1 LDRATRC
8 CAREDSQ
15 FPPIKAQT
23 IAIDRHR
30 IDHGGLVL
38 FLALITIGLTLVV
51 SSFLGALLWAALAA
65 ILFQPL
71 FQRLLARWPERR
83 NRAAAVTLLIITVA
97 VVIPA
102 LIVTSMV
109 VDQAAGVYNQIRSGQ
124 INFASYFEQIHNAL
138 PERLQRILDSA
149 GFGSFDRAQEQIS
162 QAVSNSAS
170 MLARRAFSIGA
181 NAAAFVLAFGVGL
194 YVTFFLLR
202 DGDHL
207 GPAIA
212 RALPL
217 APDTA
222 ARLTEK
228 FVSVARATIKGSVV
242 VALAQGALGAI
253 TFWIIGLPAAL
264 LWGVLMAIAALLPA
278 IGPAIIWGP
287 VAVYL
292 LATGA
297 IWQALV
303 VILSGVMVIGLAD
316 NILRPILVGRDTGI
330 PDWLVLVTTLGGV
343 ELLGLSG
350 IVVGPLAGALFI
362 TGWGILTE
370 QRLGSA
376 HGEPPVDQAP

>member
-1 LDRATRC
+1 MIVRC
-8 CAREDSQ
+8 TAL
-15 FPPIKAQT
+15 PPAKVQT
-23 IAIDRHR
+23 IAIERHR
-30 IDHGGLVL
+30 VEHGGLIL
-38 FLALITIGLTLVV
+38 FLALITIGLGLVV
-51 SSFLGALLWAALAA
+51 SSFFGALLWAALAA

-83 NRAAAVTLLIITVA
+83 NRAAAVALLIITIA

-109 VDQAAGVYNQIRSGQ
+109 VDQAASVYNQMRSGQ

-138 PERLQRILDSA
+138 PMRLQRMLDSA

-170 MLARRAFSIGA
+170 ILARSAFSIGA
-181 NAAAFVLAFGVGL
+181 NAAAFLLAFGVGL

-202 DGDHL
+202 DGDGL
-207 GPAIA
+207 GQAIV

-217 APDTA
+217 EPNVA
-222 ARLTEK
+222 ARLADK

-242 VALAQGALGAI
+242 VALVQGALGAI
-253 TFWIIGLPAAL
+253 TFWIVGLPAAL

-278 IGPAIIWGP
+278 IGPTIIWAP

-303 VILSGVMVIGLAD
+303 VIVSGVVVIGLAD
-316 NILRPILVGRDTGI
+316 NILRPMLVGRDTGI

-362 TGWGILTE
+362 TGWSILTE
-370 QRLGSA
+370 QRLDKAPGAGSDDA
-376 HGEPPVDQAP
+376 TA